1 MHAYIHTYIHRVFC
15 AVAFNYFYFAMLPYI
30 DEPPAW
36 CEDLGSLA
44 FATNPRSGAVRDG
57 DKAQHWKEDPDA
69 PPIPTKSELETM
81 GWFERISYHIADFYH
96 THLRSLRVL
105 WNGIIMRMVVLIIM
119 GRRTRVFGQRHMK
132 HLGSHDKVLVAANHR
147 TFFDF
152 WVITVCGLW
161 REAGVSLFSFYP
173 VRATFFYTT
182 FGGLMMNLG
191 FSTFAMFPPIMNT
204 PSDEQSKNE
213 DGEVRK
219 KQDAHKWNNYAIRRV
234 ISDLKTPGVLCGIH
248 PEVCV
253 CVYVCARVRV
263 CVCACALCVCARAL
277 ARAVVRAGVRAV
289 RPARGAGASHRLTAP
304 QPQARAPGGRYARLS
319 TEREAER
326 EAEREGKGGFGGR
339 EGLGE
344 ERVTPSL
351 LPLSS

>member
-81 GWFERISYHIADFYH
+81 AWFERISYHIADFYH

-132 HLGSHDKVLVAANHR
+132 HLGSHDKVL
-147 TFFDF
+147 
-152 WVITVCGLW
+152 
-161 REAGVSLFSFYP
+161 
-173 VRATFFYTT
+173 RATFFYTT

-219 KQDAHKWNNYAIRRV
+219 KQDAHKWNNYAIRRL

-304 QPQARAPGGRYARLS
+304 QPQARAPGGRYARLWQAPPPPP
-319 TEREAER
+319 THTHTCVPVCVRVYNCVCGMVYVRKHTRAVQER
-326 EAEREGKGGFGGR
+326 GP
-339 EGLGE
+339 
-344 ERVTPSL
+344 V
-351 LPLSS
+351 